1 MNTIKLS
8 VHRIKKREQTIMINS
23 IMDMI
28 KVKETTILTHIN
40 LILRTLILIINLM
53 MQITDMINMLK
64 IDFNTLMLIP
74 QISNLSVMN
83 MITIMMIILNSIEEI
98 LIESMNFSKKVMIL
112 MENMINKELMKD
124 FILWIILL
132 KKRNIFQI
140 YLKTDI
146 VLNGIQRDL
155 KTLILIL
162 IILLQ
167 V

>member
-1 MNTIKLS
+1 MNTIRLS

-40 LILRTLILIINLM
+40 LISRTLILIINLM

-74 QISNLSVMN
+74 QISNHSVMN

-112 MENMINKELMKD
+112 MENMISKELMKD

>member
-1 MNTIKLS
+1 MNTIRLS

-74 QISNLSVMN
+74 QISNHSVMN

-112 MENMINKELMKD
+112 MENMISKELMKD

>member
-74 QISNLSVMN
+74 
-83 MITIMMIILNSIEEI
+83 
-98 LIESMNFSKKVMIL
+98 
-112 MENMINKELMKD
+112 
-124 FILWIILL
+124 
-132 KKRNIFQI
+132 
-140 YLKTDI
+140 
-146 VLNGIQRDL
+146 
-155 KTLILIL
+155 
-162 IILLQ
+162 
-167 V
+167 